1 VLGDQTLPG
10 KSALTEHPPRMKV
23 VGRHFRSGQ
32 PVELRLAD
40 RIVEVSAP
48 AGGSTLATDL
58 PWIAPGLVDL
68 QINGYRGHEFG
79 SPQTTVEAV
88 VQIVEQLP
96 AFGVTRFLPTVT
108 TASRETLLHALSV
121 LARAVATVPR
131 VASSVAGVHL
141 EGPYISAADGP
152 RGAHPARHC
161 RPPDWSEFAELQ
173 SAAGG
178 LIRLVTLSAEFAE
191 APQFISRLRDA
202 GITVALGHMNANAA
216 QIRAAVDAGATLS
229 THLGNGADPI
239 LPRHPNYI
247 WDQLAED
254 RLTATLIADG
264 HHLPPAVV
272 KSFVRAK
279 TPERIVLVSDLSG
292 MAGLPAGEYSTD
304 FCRIE
309 ILADGRI
316 VVAGQRQM
324 LAGAARPIAAG
335 IANAMRF
342 AGVDL
347 AAAVDMATSAP
358 LRVIGLPSVELT
370 VGQPADVV
378 LLRLQRDREGLPCEV
393 TIERTIAG
401 GQVVFERPGAA

>member
-1 VLGDQTLPG
+1 MN
-10 KSALTEHPPRMKV
+10 A
-23 VGRHFRSGQ
+23 
-32 PVELRLAD
+32 
-40 RIVEVSAP
+40 
-48 AGGSTLATDL
+48 
-58 PWIAPGLVDL
+58 
-68 QINGYRGHEFG
+68 
-79 SPQTTVEAV
+79 
-88 VQIVEQLP
+88 
-96 AFGVTRFLPTVT
+96 
-108 TASRETLLHALSV
+108 
-121 LARAVATVPR
+121 
-131 VASSVAGVHL
+131 
-141 EGPYISAADGP
+141 SAA
-152 RGAHPARHC
+152 
-161 RPPDWSEFAELQ
+161 Q
-173 SAAGG
+173 
-178 LIRLVTLSAEFAE
+178 V
-191 APQFISRLRDA
+191 
-202 GITVALGHMNANAA
+202 
-216 QIRAAVDAGATLS
+216 RAAVDAGATLS

-264 HHLPPAVV
+264 HHLPSAVV

-347 AAAVDMATSAP
+347 AAAVDMATSAAA
-358 LRVIGLPSVELT
+358 G
-370 VGQPADVV
+370 
-378 LLRLQRDREGLPCEV
+378 DRAA
-393 TIERTIAG
+393 ERQIDRGPAG
-401 GQVVFERPGAA
+401 GRRAAAAPAGPRRIALRSHDRADHRRGPGRVRATRGGVRSTRKMTPA